1 METINKAT
9 AKRGD
14 IVKFNNGCIGIYKFS
29 YMGSDGIY
37 VMCSACC
44 HAIGNNIQSSK
55 VLFHT
60 PVFSNDYTVI
70 TNSDDKELIAFMNA
84 LREEYT

>member
-1 METINKAT
+1 
-9 AKRGD
+9 
-14 IVKFNNGCIGIYKFS
+14 
-29 YMGSDGIY
+29 MGSDGIY

-44 HAIGNNIQSSK
+44 PAIGNNTRKPK

-84 LREEYT
+84 FRRIYRSRTKIGSNI